1 MRSLL
6 AKRRSFQFSHW
17 SFMSAEIAVW
27 SFVVPAVAGSVLM
40 VFYDPGMS
48 QVTYDG
54 SYGPL
59 RGFFVSKA
67 FDSTMHLSL
76 EVRGG
81 LFIRQVHHWAAL
93 VFVAAVALQLVR
105 MFLTGAFRRPRTGQ
119 WLI

>member
-6 AKRRSFQFSHW
+6 GERRSFQFSHW
-17 SFMSAEIAVW
+17 SFMFAEIAVW
-27 SFVVPAVAGSVLM
+27 SFVVLMVTGAVLM
-40 VFYDPGMS
+40 VFYDPDMS

-59 RGFFVSKA
+59 QGLFVSKA
-67 FDSTMHLSL
+67 YDSTMRLSL

-93 VFVAAVALQLVR
+93 VFVAAVVLQVLR
-105 MFLTGAFRRPRTGQ
+105 MFLTGAFRRPRTR
-119 WLI
+119 